1 MVEAPRAPLL
11 SRWAEAYGLREARGY
26 GRTPWLLTLGTL
38 ILGTG
43 RGIVAPF
50 LVLFLVV
57 EQDLPLAAIGVGIAV
72 EFVVRALIG
81 PVAGAFSDRHGR
93 KPVMLLG
100 LFSTTFLLPAYL
112 LVETPVQFLALSVAN
127 GLLAAHSLY
136 GPAAAAL
143 VVDLVPPER
152 RAGVF
157 GLIHASRNL
166 GWTLGIALGA
176 VLVGFGFWP
185 VFVVGG
191 ILPLAFF
198 LVALLL
204 IHEPARHEQAARP
217 GMFASWGLLLRTRPF
232 VAYLLLSIPFYL
244 AWGGV
249 NTIFSLFLTEGLG
262 LGRQAVAILAL
273 NSALIFLLQIPFGR
287 YANRK
292 ERAVLLAVSLL
303 ALEAAYAFYAL
314 ADPLSFLLPA
324 LATVALGLLAFTV
337 AEMLFGP
344 ILSSFAAELAPVGH
358 TGSAIGLLA
367 FASAVGQAAPPFLVD
382 LLVPRFGW
390 GALWALLA
398 GLCVPA
404 ALGLLALGRHVKKAP
419 AAAPGPE
426 ASDATV
432 A

>member
-1 MVEAPRAPLL
+1 MVEPPRVPLV

-38 ILGTG
+38 IMGTG
-43 RGIVAPF
+43 RGMVAPF

-57 EQDLPLAAIGVGIAV
+57 EQGLPLAAIGAGIAV
-72 EFVVRALIG
+72 EFVVRALVG
-81 PVAGAFSDRHGR
+81 PVAGAFSDRNGR

-100 LFSTTFLLPAYL
+100 LLSTTFLLPAYL
-112 LVETPVQFLALSVAN
+112 FVETPVEFLALSVAN

-136 GPAAAAL
+136 GPASAAL

-176 VLVGFGFWP
+176 LLVGFGFWP
-185 VFVVGG
+185 IFVAGGLLPLSFFFVV
-191 ILPLAFF
+191 
-198 LVALLL
+198 LLL
-204 IHEPARHEQAARP
+204 VHEPPRHQQAARP
-217 GMFASWGLLLRTRPF
+217 GMLASWGLLLRTRPF
-232 VAYLLLSIPFYL
+232 VAYLFLSVPFYL

-262 LGRQAVAILAL
+262 LERQAVAIIAL
-273 NSALIFLLQIPFGR
+273 NSALIFLLQVPFGR

-303 ALEAAYAFYAL
+303 ALEAAYALYAL
-314 ADPLSFLLPA
+314 ADPLSFLVPA
-324 LATVALGLLAFTV
+324 LATVAVGLVAFTV

-344 ILSSFAAELAPVGH
+344 ILSSYAAELAPPGH

-382 LLVPRFGW
+382 LVAPRLGW
-390 GALWALLA
+390 GAVWAILA
-398 GLCVPA
+398 ALCVPA
-404 ALGLLALGRHVKKAP
+404 ALGLLALGRHVKKAAEAP
-419 AAAPGPE
+419 APAGPDAA
-426 ASDATV
+426 V